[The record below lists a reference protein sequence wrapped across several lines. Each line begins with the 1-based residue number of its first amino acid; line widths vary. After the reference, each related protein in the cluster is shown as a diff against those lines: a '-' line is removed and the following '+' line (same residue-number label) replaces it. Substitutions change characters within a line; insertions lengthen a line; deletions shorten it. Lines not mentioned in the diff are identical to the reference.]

1 LNTSLLAA
9 LVMAVA
15 SPPLGSS
22 DVAPAPAPLTVDAT
36 GECPSGRAVAAAL
49 WPVVGGDA
57 RHLLPAAPH
66 VTDLGDSFEITARG
80 QTQRYVDAPRDCE
93 ERARMA
99 AVFIALA
106 LNPPTFEAPAPA
118 GPPAGA
124 IEAKPSIRTP
134 PPAPA
139 ASAGWLSLA
148 IDARLDGGGAPAA
161 EFAPGAELRAGVGR
175 QHFGVVAAAGVL
187 APTEARYVSVPVR
200 QQRFPLSL
208 ALTGRRNMSG
218 ALEAAVA
225 LGVAL
230 VPFTLRGSGLT
241 APEPAVRLDV
251 GARLAIELRFP
262 ALSRRMTPFVDLH
275 AEYFPRP
282 YVIDVD
288 PLGDIGT
295 TGHLWVGASL
305 GVGFETGGPGP

>member
-15 SPPLGSS
+15 GPPPESS
-22 DVAPAPAPLTVDAT
+22 DGGSPPAPLTVDAT

-57 RHLLPAAPH
+57 RHLLPEAPR

-106 LNPPTFEAPAPA
+106 LNPPTFQSPAPA

-124 IEAKPSIRTP
+124 IEARPSLRTA
-134 PPAPA
+134 PPAPTA
-139 ASAGWLSLA
+139 TAGWLSLA
-148 IDARLDGGGAPAA
+148 IDARVDGGGAPAT
-161 EFAPGAELRAGVGR
+161 EVAPGAEVRAGVGR
-175 QHFGVVAAAGVL
+175 RHFGVEAAAGIL
-187 APTEARYVSVPVR
+187 APTEARFASVPVR

-208 ALTGRRNMSG
+208 AVTGRRDLSG